1 MALSIDTGVK
11 SKFDLTTIA
20 DEIRFKLEL
29 ANREVAKALLT
40 ALAIE
45 TPKKTGRATGEWQVT
60 IDEKAKSLTNRY
72 DLTGLDTVATGI
84 AIIDSSSNE
93 VFPDIWISNLI
104 DYILDL
110 NDGKSTQAPAKFIQ
124 TAEIKA
130 LASIDKVSI

>member
-84 AIIDSSSNE
+84 AIIDSSSN
-93 VFPDIWISNLI
+93 
-104 DYILDL
+104 
-110 NDGKSTQAPAKFIQ
+110 
-124 TAEIKA
+124 
-130 LASIDKVSI
+130 